1 MAWKISFSPQATS
14 DLKKLGAPEAGC
26 VLKFLNER
34 LQNRNNPRE
43 FGEPL
48 KGVLREYWRYRVGDF
63 RILCR
68 LEDNTVTVLVVRI
81 AHRREVYK

>member
-1 MAWKISFSPQATS
+1 MAWKIRFSPQAKS
-14 DLKKLGAPEAGC
+14 DLQKLDTQEAGR

-34 LQNRNNPRE
+34 LQNRDNPRE
-43 FGEPL
+43 LGEPL

-63 RILCR
+63 RLLCR
-68 LEDNTVTVLVVRI
+68 LEDSIVTVLVVRV